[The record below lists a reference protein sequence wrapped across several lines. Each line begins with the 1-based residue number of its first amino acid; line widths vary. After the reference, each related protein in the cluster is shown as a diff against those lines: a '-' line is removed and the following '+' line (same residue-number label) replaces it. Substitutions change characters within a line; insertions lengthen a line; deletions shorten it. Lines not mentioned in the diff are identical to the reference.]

1 MRLTNV
7 ITFQI
12 MEPLELDVTNA
23 AQKNEKAS
31 ISNSCF
37 IISLNKISEYISY
50 NTWKM
55 KNILLY

>member
-1 MRLTNV
+1 M

-50 NTWKM
+50 NTLENEKYII
-55 KNILLY
+55 ILR